1 MLNIYLFWFVIETMK
16 QSILVIDDD
25 LDLLM
30 LLERILIEEGY
41 YVETA
46 ANIHEAEEILSEIA
60 PQLVLLDI
68 NVNGED
74 GRKLCWEIKNSGLYR
89 PMKVII
95 MWAYDINTGRAILF
109 GADDLL
115 PKPFELEFLLYKIR
129 YYLQQETGVQLP
141 VRE

>member
-1 MLNIYLFWFVIETMK
+1 MK

-30 LLERILIEEGY
+30 LLERILVEEGY

-46 ANIHEAEEILSEIA
+46 ANINEAEEILSEIA

-74 GRKLCWEIKNSGLYR
+74 GRKLCWEIKNSGFYR

-95 MWAYDINTGRAILF
+95 MSAYDINTGRAVLF

-129 YYLQQETGVQLP
+129 YYLQQPTGVQ
-141 VRE
+141 VSVKE